1 MDKGLLLVIS
11 GPSGT
16 GKGTVCKKLCEQNP
30 FLYYSISATTRPPRK
45 GEKDNVNYFFLTE
58 EQFLELRGKNAFL
71 EWAKVY
77 DNYYGTPSQKVQ
89 EKLDKGFDVIL
100 EIDIQGAKQVRNI
113 AKEAVFIFLLPPSM
127 EELWLRIQGRGT
139 DGQEEIEKRF
149 AAAHRELKEIWNY
162 NYVVIN
168 EDVSEAVRKIGAI
181 LLAEKCSL
189 LRNED
194 VLLRLV
200 EEGDIIDL
208 SLHRRNVKKC

>member
-30 FLYYSISATTRPPRK
+30 SLYYSISATSRPPRR

-58 EQFLELRGKNAFL
+58 EQFLELREKDAFL
-71 EWAKVY
+71 EWARVY

-89 EKLDKGFDVIL
+89 EKLNKGYDVIL
-100 EIDIQGAKQVRNI
+100 EIDTQGAKQVKNI

-127 EELWLRIQGRGT
+127 EDLWLRIKGRGT
-139 DGQEEIEKRF
+139 DGQEVIEKRF
-149 AAAHRELKEIWNY
+149 AAAHHELQEIENY
-162 NYVVIN
+162 DYVVIN
-168 EDVSEAVRKIGAI
+168 DNVSEAVCKIEAI

-189 LRNED
+189 IRNED
-194 VLLRLV
+194 VLSRLV
-200 EEGDIIDL
+200 EEGDKIDL
-208 SLHRRNVKKC
+208 SLHRRNVKKG